1 MENKNFNNEKIN
13 NNGYGYVDLDLPSGT
28 LWATCNVGATKSVD
42 YGLYFQWGDTVG
54 YTADQVGT
62 GDGKKKFASDW
73 SDYKWNPSGDGETFT
88 KYANPGDTL
97 DFEDDAAHVNMGG
110 SWHMPT
116 PDQINELFA
125 NTTSEWVK
133 RDGVN
138 GRLFTSKKDGSKSI
152 FIPAAGGAWD
162 GSVQVSGD
170 YGIVWSSMLC
180 TDFVDSGQS
189 LDFGSGDV
197 SLLGSYRCDGLSVRG
212 VIDRINDNSK
222 GKKDKKNDELN
233 LVEILKNVPK
243 GTKLWSPICGEL
255 EFLYVRDGIK
265 FPGIVCNNNSREWGF
280 LSNGKFDPKGECMI
294 FPSKENMN
302 WETFN
307 IPTHKHFE
315 PFQKVLCMVVNKPG
329 CKIWSANFYSHYDE
343 DKKQHYLVGG
353 FLRNDDEVIPYK
365 GNEDKL
371 GKPANK

>member
-28 LWATCNVGATKSVD
+28 LWATANVGANKPSD
-42 YGLYFQWGDTVG
+42 CGKFFQWGDTQG
-54 YTADQVGT
+54 YKNPQIGKDKLFDWNHYKWNLD
-62 GDGKKKFASDW
+62 GDGK
-73 SDYKWNPSGDGETFT
+73 TFT
-88 KYANPGDTL
+88 KYTTKGATL
-97 DFEDDAAHVNMGG
+97 DLVDDAAHANMGG
-110 SWHMPT
+110 DWHIPSPT
-116 PDQINELFA
+116 QIRELID
-125 NTTSEWVK
+125 NTKKSFIILVGVK
-133 RDGVN
+133 GMK
-138 GRLFTSKKDGSKSI
+138 FTSKKDSSKSI
-152 FIPAAGGAWD
+152 FIPAAGFAWG
-162 GSVQVSGD
+162 GSVRGSGGSG
-170 YGIVWSSMLC
+170 YVWSSMLS
-180 TDFVDSGQS
+180 TGSAVYGQY
-189 LDFGSGDV
+189 LNFYSGDAYV
-197 SLLGSYRCDGLSVRG
+197 TRSFRKIGLPVRG
-212 VIDRINDNSK
+212 VIDRSNDNSK
-222 GKKDKKNDELN
+222 GNKDKKNDELN

-255 EFLYVRDGIK
+255 EFLYVRDNIK

-315 PFQKVLCMVVNKPG
+315 PFQKVLCLVVNKPG